1 MATHMFKCIDHLN
14 STNHS
19 CICIVLCIFVIR
31 PPALKSNLLPT
42 RLDCALRNYCWTKSA
57 KILVVWM
64 KLNLLDRYT
73 GCDQSKHIFLSLRQ
87 NKKPRCFLFLFGYFL
102 SSLELKKF
110 LVEVCFC
117 SLGCTAACGL
127 MSWCVSCSGFTCLSH
142 LCLFIKVKNVQ
153 KYTLS
158 TKSDVEN
165 QWWQM
170 LQMRAH
176 TAYGLCAQ
184 IAHSSLELPEAD
196 FVKPPNPFKGKN
208 HHKTHNTLFICR
220 RDKQPLFKGL

>member
-57 KILVVWM
+57 EILVVWM

-142 LCLFIKVKNVQ
+142 LCLFIKVCKNTHFLPNQ
-153 KYTLS
+153 TLKIS
-158 TKSDVEN
+158 GDKCCKWEPTLPMVYVRR
-165 QWWQM
+165 
-170 LQMRAH
+170 LH
-176 TAYGLCAQ
+176 TAAWNCLRQ
-184 IAHSSLELPEAD
+184 
-196 FVKPPNPFKGKN
+196 
-208 HHKTHNTLFICR
+208 TL
-220 RDKQPLFKGL
+220 